1 VEFRFRFSSLTHELK
16 PPEARNMVIAVREL
30 FMGTGLGPDSHPH
43 QFDGYG
49 AVEWLKAGTP

>member
-1 VEFRFRFSSLTHELK
+1 
-16 PPEARNMVIAVREL
+16 MVIAVREL

-49 AVEWLKAGTP
+49 AVEWLKAGTA